1 MVKGSNENLQ
11 SRENTEWGLPDPYKK
26 KNQNFPKLIKE
37 P

>member
-1 MVKGSNENLQ
+1 MVEGSNENLQ
-11 SRENTEWGLPDPYKK
+11 SRGNTEWGLPDPT